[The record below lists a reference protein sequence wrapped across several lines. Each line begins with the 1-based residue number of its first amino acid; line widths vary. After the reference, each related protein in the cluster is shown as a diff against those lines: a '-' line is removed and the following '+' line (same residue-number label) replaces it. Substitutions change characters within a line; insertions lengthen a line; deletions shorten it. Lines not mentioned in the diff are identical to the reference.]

1 MLRIWRPRETSLERH
16 TMMRH
21 ARCELSDPSRK
32 ERPMNARNVNVAV
45 TITAA
50 CAAITLG
57 SPAGFVD
64 AFAA

>member
-1 MLRIWRPRETSLERH
+1 
-16 TMMRH
+16 MRH

-32 ERPMNARNVNVAV
+32 EKPMNAHDTSVAV
-45 TITAA
+45 TMTGA

-64 AFAA
+64 VIAA

>member
-1 MLRIWRPRETSLERH
+1 LELH
-16 TMMRH
+16 TAMRH

-32 ERPMNARNVNVAV
+32 EKPMNAHDTNVAM
-45 TITAA
+45 TT

-64 AFAA
+64 VIAA